1 MINGHTSDLL
11 QALLAQFS
19 EANSQLAIEND
30 RLKSGRQTLA
40 RDHSDVLNEIDYLRN
55 RLSILEGAA
64 VQMERRCTGSAS
76 NRAAMPSADACR
88 FGASQT

>member
-1 MINGHTSDLL
+1 M

-30 RLKSGRQTLA
+30 KLKSGRQALA

-64 VQMERRCTGSAS
+64 VQMERRCTGSES
-76 NRAAMPSADACR
+76 SRAPMTHAIADVGR
-88 FGASQT
+88 